1 MLLYHSIFLFIKGA
15 KYFQNVFKKSW
26 LCLILRT
33 FAQILCLFFHEC
45 LMPWVYVELCT
56 RYKVKKN
63 LFWGESW
70 LPLRNARTRVR
81 LLHLLEAT
89 CYMLYSTNQSR
100 PLEHMYPSWDNFNF
114 FHNCRLQQ
122 IITIWYYFWLL
133 ETTWYYLRLLETTWD
148 YLRLLK
154 TT

>member
-1 MLLYHSIFLFIKGA
+1 MGDNFFMDFSFFAHKF
-15 KYFQNVFKKSW
+15 FKENLWNFFSW
-26 LCLILRT
+26 
-33 FAQILCLFFHEC
+33 
-45 LMPWVYVELCT
+45 MPDALGVCGTL
-56 RYKVKKN
+56 YKVKKN

-114 FHNCRLQQ
+114 FHNFRLQQ
-122 IITIWYYFWLL
+122 ITTIWYYFWLL

>member
-1 MLLYHSIFLFIKGA
+1 MPCIQRFLHFFDHFSSLVLQISLDTRHFFTIFFSKNDREIEPVVLHTINPMNSTKWVTSFSWIFHFLLIDFSKKIFEI
-15 KYFQNVFKKSW
+15 
-26 LCLILRT
+26 
-33 FAQILCLFFHEC
+33 FFHEC

-100 PLEHMYPSWDNFNF
+100 PLEHMYPS
-114 FHNCRLQQ
+114 
-122 IITIWYYFWLL
+122 
-133 ETTWYYLRLLETTWD
+133 
-148 YLRLLK
+148 
-154 TT
+154 

>member
-1 MLLYHSIFLFIKGA
+1 
-15 KYFQNVFKKSW
+15 
-26 LCLILRT
+26 
-33 FAQILCLFFHEC
+33 
-45 LMPWVYVELCT
+45 MPWVYVELCT

-100 PLEHMYPSWDNFNF
+100 PLEHMYPSWDNFSF
-114 FHNCRLQQ
+114 FFTTLDYNRLLLFD
-122 IITIWYYFWLL
+122 TTFDYLRLHDTFWD
-133 ETTWYYLRLLETTWD
+133 YLRLLETTWD
-148 YLRLLK
+148 YLSFLETTWDNFETRLSLFE
-154 TT
+154 TTWIYLRLFETTWDYLRLFESVRDNYE